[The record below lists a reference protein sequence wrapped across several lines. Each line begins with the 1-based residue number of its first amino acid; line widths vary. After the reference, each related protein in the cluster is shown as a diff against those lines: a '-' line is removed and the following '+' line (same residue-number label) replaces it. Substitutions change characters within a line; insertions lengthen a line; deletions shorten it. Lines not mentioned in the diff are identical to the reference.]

1 MNDKNYG
8 VIQEQGFVV
17 GNGLGFQPVK
27 ENELNP
33 QTAPQHQTPN
43 KTQEPQKTKE
53 SK

>member
-1 MNDKNYG
+1 MSNNNNYG

-33 QTAPQHQTPN
+33 N
-43 KTQEPQKTKE
+43 KTPTDQNKTKDSQKTKE

>member
-1 MNDKNYG
+1 MSNKNYG
-8 VIQEQGFVV
+8 VIQEQGFIV

-33 QTAPQHQTPN
+33 N
-43 KTQEPQKTKE
+43 KTTADQNKTKDSQKTKE

>member
-1 MNDKNYG
+1 MDNKNYG
-8 VIQEQGFVV
+8 VITEQGFVA

-33 QTAPQHQTPN
+33 N
-43 KTQEPQKTKE
+43 KKEEANKNKENQKTKE